1 MIKIENKLMVY
12 YWCRELKEKIQN
24 VNIED
29 DNIAHK
35 ATQKKHSHLTL
46 DNSLTTN
53 LNYSKL
59 SFLYQVKTI

>member
-35 ATQKKHSHLTL
+35 ATQKKHSHLTR
-46 DNSLTTN
+46 
-53 LNYSKL
+53 
-59 SFLYQVKTI
+59 